1 MIMQRPSG
9 HCRVFTICDLR
20 FTIHAHFR
28 HPIHYEDALR
38 PSLRV
43 SLIEVNMRFRKFF
56 SALILALF
64 SLQTLN
70 FSALADEGMWPF
82 NNLPRAEI
90 KRKYGFEI
98 TDEWL
103 RKVQLASVRF
113 NSGGSGSF
121 VSPNGLVLTN
131 YHIVEDCVSELSTP
145 QKDYAKDGFV
155 ARTAAQEMKIPN
167 LELNMLMSIED
178 VTARV
183 NNAVKAGTSDAEALA
198 APRAEIA
205 AIESES
211 TKATGLRSDV
221 ITLSQGGQ
229 YNLYRYKKYTD
240 VRLVFVPEFQAAFF
254 GGDPDNFNFPRFNID
269 MALVRVYEND
279 QPVHPPSYFKWSTT
293 GAKEG
298 DLVFVTGNPGST
310 SRLNTIAHLQELRDT
325 SIPIILRLLERREAM
340 LKKYMAMGEEQTRR
354 AENELNS
361 IQNSLKVYRG
371 QIAGLKDQALMGRKM
386 MVEMALRQWIAANP
400 DRQKMY
406 GDAWDAIAKA
416 HQTLP
421 SYIRERRIFDQAAG
435 FNTTTFGFARTLVRL
450 ADESQKPNAE
460 RLPEFTDA
468 RRASLELALY
478 SPAPI
483 YDDFEKLKLAD
494 SLGFM
499 VELLGADHPLV
510 KQIMNGKTPEVRA
523 TELIAGTKLKDVA
536 FRKELAA
543 GGKQAIESS
552 TDPMIVLARLI
563 DPKARELRKRFENE
577 VTGVERTNYAK
588 IARARFANEG
598 NSIYPDATFTLRLS
612 YGAVKGYMEN
622 GKRVAPFTTLGG
634 LYDRAANF
642 KYQFPYNLPPRW
654 MEKKPGINLSTPF
667 NFVSTD
673 DIIGGNSGSPTINK
687 NAELIG
693 LIFDGNIQSLVG
705 DFIYDES
712 VNRAI
717 SVDVRAMNEVLR
729 KVFGANEIADEL
741 TQARADRIELGVGA
755 GNVLFRP

>member
-1 MIMQRPSG
+1 MK
-9 HCRVFTICDLR
+9 
-20 FTIHAHFR
+20 
-28 HPIHYEDALR
+28 
-38 PSLRV
+38 
-43 SLIEVNMRFRKFF
+43 FRKLLC
-56 SALILALF
+56 ALVLALF

-70 FSALADEGMWPF
+70 FTALADEGMWTF
-82 NNLPRAEI
+82 NNVPRAEI
-90 KRKYGFEI
+90 KKKYGFDV

-103 RKVQLASVRF
+103 KKVQLASVRF
-113 NSGGSGSF
+113 NNGGSGSF

-131 YHIVEDCVSELSTP
+131 YHIVEDIVNEVSTP
-145 QKDYAKDGFV
+145 QKDLAKEGFL
-155 ARTAAQEMKIPN
+155 ARTQSEEIKAPS
-167 LELNMLMSIED
+167 LELNVLMSIED
-178 VTARV
+178 VTNRV
-183 NNAVKAGTSDAEALA
+183 NGAVKAGMSDAESFA
-198 APRAEIA
+198 ARRAETA

-221 ITLSQGGQ
+221 ITLYQGGQ

-279 QPVHPPSYFKWSTT
+279 QPVQPLSFFKWSTA

-310 SRLNTIAHLQELRDT
+310 ARLNTVAHLQELRDT

-340 LKKYMAMGEEQTRR
+340 LKKYMGLGEEQTRR
-354 AENELNS
+354 AQNELNS
-361 IQNSLKVYRG
+361 VQNSLKVYRG
-371 QIAGLKDQALMGRKM
+371 QIAGLKDQKLMATKLIDEQLLRKS
-386 MVEMALRQWIAANP
+386 IAANP
-400 DRQKMY
+400 ERQKMY

-416 HQTLP
+416 HLGLP
-421 SYIRERRIFDQAAG
+421 SYIRERRIFDQGNG
-435 FNTTTFGFARTLVRL
+435 FNTALFGIARALVRL
-450 ADESQKPNAE
+450 AAESEKPNAQ

-468 RRASLELALY
+468 RRASLELGLY

-483 YDDFEKLKLAD
+483 HDDFEKLKLAD

-499 VELLGADHPLV
+499 VELLGADQPLV
-510 KQIMNGKTPEVRA
+510 KQILGGQTPEARA
-523 TELIAGTKLKDVA
+523 NELIEGTKLKDPA

-543 GGKQAIESS
+543 GGSKAIESS
-552 TDPMIVLARLI
+552 TDPMIVLARTI
-563 DPKARELRKRFENE
+563 DPRARELRKRYENE
-577 VTGVERTNYAK
+577 VTGVERANYSK
-588 IARARFANEG
+588 IARARFETEG
-598 NSIYPDATFTLRLS
+598 TKLYPDATFTLRLS

-622 GKRVAPFTTLGG
+622 GKKVAPFTTLGG
-634 LYDRAANF
+634 LYDRATQF
-642 KYQFPYNLPPRW
+642 KSEFPYNLPSRW
-654 MEKKPGINLSTPF
+654 MEKKSAVDLKTPF

-673 DIIGGNSGSPTINK
+673 DIIGGNSGSPTINQK
-687 NAELIG
+687 GELVG

-729 KVFGANEIADEL
+729 KVFNANEIADEL
-741 TQARADRIELGVGA
+741 TK
-755 GNVLFRP
+755 